1 MNNLKS
7 IKDHFKYFP
16 LNSGSGNY
24 NMTKEEGGKTFS
36 ITVIPGDG
44 IGPEVTQQSVHV
56 LNAIAH
62 KFHHQFNYQYCLMG
76 AVAID
81 ETGSPLPDATIE
93 ACLSSDAVLF
103 GAIGHPKYD
112 NDPTAK
118 VRPEQG
124 LLKLRKALQL
134 FSNIRPVTTYPSLQ
148 HLSPLKKQRLEDVDF
163 VIYRELVGGIY
174 FGEKK
179 TNEDQT
185 WASDGCEYTK
195 EEIERIAHQA
205 FRAAMQRRKKLTLV
219 DKANVLETSRLWR
232 KVVKDIALE
241 YPDVQLD
248 FLFVDNAA
256 MQIIL
261 NPKQFDVV
269 LTENLFGDIIS
280 DEASVISG
288 SLGLLPSASVGVS
301 TALFE
306 PIHGSYPQAA
316 GKDIANPLGS
326 VLSAAM
332 MLDYL
337 QLPAEAKL
345 VREAV
350 QWTIENMFVTK
361 DIDPVNFYFTST
373 VGDLIC
379 EYINGRVSGV
389 FSQENVELRKSTII

>member
-1 MNNLKS
+1 MNTEPTAN
-7 IKDHFKYFP
+7 HTP
-16 LNSGSGNY
+16 E
-24 NMTKEEGGKTFS
+24 NMTKAFK
-36 ITVIPGDG
+36 IAVIPGDG
-44 IGPEVTQQSVHV
+44 IGPEVTQQAVNV
-56 LNAIAH
+56 LNAVAQ
-62 KFHHQFNYQYCLMG
+62 KFGHQFSYHYCLMG
-76 AVAID
+76 ACAID
-81 ETGSPLPDATIE
+81 QTGNPLPDETIAT
-93 ACLSSDAVLF
+93 CLDSDAVLF

-134 FSNIRPVTTYPSLQ
+134 FANIRPITTYPSLQ
-148 HLSPLKKQRLEDVDF
+148 HLSPLKKKNLEQVDF
-163 VIYRELVGGIY
+163 VIYRELTGGIY

-185 WASDGCEYTK
+185 WASDGCEYSQN
-195 EEIERIAHQA
+195 EIERIAKLA
-205 FRAAMQRRKKLTLV
+205 FEAAMQRRKKLTLV

-232 KVVKDIALE
+232 KVVKEIALQ
-241 YPDVQLD
+241 YPEVELD

-261 NPKQFDVV
+261 NPRQFDVM
-269 LTENLFGDIIS
+269 LTENLFGDILS

-288 SLGLLPSASVGVS
+288 SLGLLPSASVGLS

-316 GKDIANPLGS
+316 GKDIANPLGAI
-326 VLSAAM
+326 LSAAM
-332 MLDYL
+332 LLDYL
-337 QLPAEAKL
+337 KLHQEAQL
-345 VREAV
+345 VRSAA

-373 VGDLIC
+373 VGELIG
-379 EYINGRVSGV
+379 EYIMGRVSGIHN
-389 FSQENVELRKSTII
+389 QENVELRKSTII